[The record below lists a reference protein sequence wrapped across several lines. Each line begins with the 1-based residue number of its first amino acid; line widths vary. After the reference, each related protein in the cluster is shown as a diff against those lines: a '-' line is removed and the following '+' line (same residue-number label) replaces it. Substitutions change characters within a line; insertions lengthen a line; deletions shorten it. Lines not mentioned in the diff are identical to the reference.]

1 MLNGDGNK
9 SGGKI
14 STLCCCFVSF
24 SSPEVQVAIWP
35 QLFKSWIAL
44 STR

>member
-14 STLCCCFVSF
+14 NTLCCCFVSF
-24 SSPEVQVAIWP
+24 SSPEVQVAMWVVNVTFGI
-35 QLFKSWIAL
+35 
-44 STR
+44 R